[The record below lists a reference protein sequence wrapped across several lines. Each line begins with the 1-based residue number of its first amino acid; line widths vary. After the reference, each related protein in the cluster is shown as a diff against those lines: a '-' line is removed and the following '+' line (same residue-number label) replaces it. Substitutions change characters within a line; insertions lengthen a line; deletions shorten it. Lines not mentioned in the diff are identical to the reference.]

1 MARDDDTRVV
11 GYFAYTPPMNAV
23 CDGDACV
30 IAGSESAMK
39 EYLESMKSGSLERSR
54 IKKTRFGEIL
64 KGLQLGAAYAF
75 DEESYNRFY
84 PLAKK
89 AGVPISPQDF
99 SGPSPTGMHF
109 VRVQVV
115 GVT

>member
-39 EYLESMKSGSLERSR
+39 EYLESMTSGSLERSR

-75 DEESYNRFY
+75 DEESYNRLGVDLIFTMVSTTY
-84 PLAKK
+84 RHTI
-89 AGVPISPQDF
+89 AG
-99 SGPSPTGMHF
+99 M
-109 VRVQVV
+109 
-115 GVT
+115 

>member
-1 MARDDDTRVV
+1 MIGVSMRV
-11 GYFAYTPPMNAV
+11 TP
-23 CDGDACV
+23 
-30 IAGSESAMK
+30 
-39 EYLESMKSGSLERSR
+39 
-54 IKKTRFGEIL
+54 
-64 KGLQLGAAYAF
+64 
-75 DEESYNRFY
+75 NRFY